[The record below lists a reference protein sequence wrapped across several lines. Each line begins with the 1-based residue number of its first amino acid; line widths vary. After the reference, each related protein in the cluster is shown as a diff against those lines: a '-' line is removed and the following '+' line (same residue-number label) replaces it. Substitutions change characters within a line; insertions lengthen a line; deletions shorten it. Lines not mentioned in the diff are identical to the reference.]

1 MTEACNKVQLIPVH
15 CADLSNYVRC
25 NMPDGISD
33 FFQHHSFACRMIF
46 SLYMMAMPIWNIH
59 GIPQPDHLSYDH
71 IRISYFMEDVTPPLE
86 SPLAFGTARI
96 VHDSLSARG
105 IVLQFDEYPVVLC
118 AVDWIGISNEGMDY
132 FKEKLAEAVET
143 KPERIS
149 VHALHLHDG
158 VRGDLTAPRLLDR
171 YGESEIYYDT
181 IFLRHVIDRVAFSAR
196 KAMEESQPVTHIGF
210 GQARVK
216 KVASNRRI
224 LNRAGKVQAM
234 RWNNTSN
241 WEIRNEPE
249 GLIDP
254 MLKMVTFWNGED
266 PVVSMS
272 YYAVH
277 PVTYFGEGI
286 VSADFVGIARKNQEN
301 RQEIPQIYFTG
312 AAGNIGTGKYN
323 DGSVRIRQVLAAR
336 LSQAMEEAF
345 AQTIRFSLEKKDVKW
360 KSAEVYLPLASF
372 MIKDSLES
380 ILAGELYDPELPFLR
395 SISSLAWLERVHRK
409 PEVQVSALHI
419 KEIRLLHLPGE
430 PFVEYQL
437 AAQKYFPDLK
447 ICTAAYGEYGM
458 GYIGTAIAYDQGG
471 YETSKMASN
480 VSPEA
485 EKDLLT
491 AIRKVL
497 E

>member
-1 MTEACNKVQLIPVH
+1 
-15 CADLSNYVRC
+15 
-25 NMPDGISD
+25 
-33 FFQHHSFACRMIF
+33 
-46 SLYMMAMPIWNIH
+46 
-59 GIPQPDHLSYDH
+59 
-71 IRISYFMEDVTPPLE
+71 
-86 SPLAFGTARI
+86 
-96 VHDSLSARG
+96 
-105 IVLQFDEYPVVLC
+105 
-118 AVDWIGISNEGMDY
+118 
-132 FKEKLAEAVET
+132 
-143 KPERIS
+143 
-149 VHALHLHDG
+149 
-158 VRGDLTAPRLLDR
+158 
-171 YGESEIYYDT
+171 
-181 IFLRHVIDRVAFSAR
+181 
-196 KAMEESQPVTHIGF
+196 
-210 GQARVK
+210 
-216 KVASNRRI
+216 
-224 LNRAGKVQAM
+224 AGKVQAM

-312 AAGNIGTGKYN
+312 AAGNIGIGKYN

-345 AQTIRFSLEKKDVKW
+345 AQMIRFSLEKKDVKW
-360 KSAEVYLPLASF
+360 KSTEVYLPLASF

-430 PFVEYQL
+430 PFVEYQ
-437 AAQKYFPDLK
+437 
-447 ICTAAYGEYGM
+447 
-458 GYIGTAIAYDQGG
+458 
-471 YETSKMASN
+471 
-480 VSPEA
+480 
-485 EKDLLT
+485 
-491 AIRKVL
+491 
-497 E
+497 